1 MMVLWTGPTARS
13 SRFDYSFEEPCVK
26 LGYCLPPEENLRLEL
41 APPRKVDSFTGA
53 VFEAEGMGDMSYP
66 EVRRQVRAVVEQH
79 MSRWAG
85 AGSRMF
91 GDSPG
96 EGLWSPRWGASSGGC
111 AQTTQAPSGAP
122 GPPGSA
128 PR

>member
-26 LGYCLPPEENLRLEL
+26 LGYCLPPEENLRLER
-41 APPRKVDSFTGA
+41 APPRNVDSFTGA
-53 VFEAEGMGDMSYP
+53 VFEAEGMGDMSYT

-96 EGLWSPRWGASSGGC
+96 EGLWSPRWGPVRVA
-111 AQTTQAPSGAP
+111 APRRLRHHRGAP